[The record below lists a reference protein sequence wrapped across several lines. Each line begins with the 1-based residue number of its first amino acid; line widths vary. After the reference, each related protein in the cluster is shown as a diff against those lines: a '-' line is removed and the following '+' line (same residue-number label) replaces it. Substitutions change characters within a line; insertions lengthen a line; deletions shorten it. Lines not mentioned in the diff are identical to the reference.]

1 MNRESR
7 LFIWGLLKLVYG
19 AIVAVAM
26 IWIIM
31 DNRADWL
38 IWTAL
43 IFNGYVCITG
53 YLNITESFK
62 S

>member
-19 AIVAVAM
+19 AIMAVGM
-26 IWIIM
+26 ILIIM

-38 IWTAL
+38 VWIAL